1 MDKQA
6 QYIVHIHDAITEL
19 FEVNRESS
27 VLDINEVDGTQFFT
41 AFVKAGNMIYN
52 QLTGNDTTNLD
63 FTYLLNNLIVQDAI
77 ERAQK
82 DEL

>member
-6 QYIVHIHDAITEL
+6 QYIVHIHDAIMEL

-27 VLDINEVDGTQFFT
+27 MLDINEVDGTQFFT

-77 ERAQK
+77 EQAQK